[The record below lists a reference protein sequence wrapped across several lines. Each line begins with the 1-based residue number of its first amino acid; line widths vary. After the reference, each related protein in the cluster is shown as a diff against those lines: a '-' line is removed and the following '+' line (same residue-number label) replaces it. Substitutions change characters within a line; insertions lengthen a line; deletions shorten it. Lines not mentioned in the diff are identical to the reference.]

1 MIGKWA
7 GAMVMAG
14 AVIGMMIGAAAGTAR
29 GQTAAAADA
38 QIVELRQYR
47 LVPGVRDDFVAL
59 FDRAFVESQEALG
72 MRIVGQY
79 RDHDDAVRFTW
90 IRGFRDMAAREQG
103 LKGFYFGPV
112 WQANRAA
119 ANPMLDDNDNVLLL
133 KPAAPGLGFAPA
145 QARASDA
152 GGDAAG
158 GAVQVVIE
166 YLWKTPD
173 TGFAAFFAD
182 EMKPALE
189 AAGVDVIAAYVPLG
203 EPNNFPQLPVRD
215 DRKLLAWFVRGDSH
229 DAIAA
234 ALARAR
240 GSARW
245 QSRVAVVLHDAE
257 ERPPQTLRLDPT
269 PRSALR

>member
-1 MIGKWA
+1 MMGKRA
-7 GAMVMAG
+7 GAVVIAG
-14 AVIGMMIGAAAGTAR
+14 AVIGVTIGAAAGTAR
-29 GQTAAAADA
+29 GQTADAADT

-79 RDHDDAVRFTW
+79 RDHDDAARFTW
-90 IRGFRDMAAREQG
+90 IRGFRDMAARERG
-103 LKGFYFGPV
+103 LKAFYFGPV
-112 WQANRAA
+112 WQANRAV

-133 KPAAPGLGFAPA
+133 KPAAPGLGFAA
-145 QARASDA
+145 AKVRESDA
-152 GGDAAG
+152 EG

-173 TGFAAFFAD
+173 AGFAAFFAG

-189 AAGVDVIAAYVPLG
+189 AAGVNVIAAYVPLG

-245 QSRVAVVLHDAE
+245 QSRVAAVLHDAE